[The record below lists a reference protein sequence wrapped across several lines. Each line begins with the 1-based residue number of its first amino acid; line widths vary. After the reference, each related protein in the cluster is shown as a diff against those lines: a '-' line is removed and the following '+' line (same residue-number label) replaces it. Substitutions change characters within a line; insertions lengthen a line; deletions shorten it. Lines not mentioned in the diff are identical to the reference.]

1 MTYQIRLAMLIP
13 LLAVV
18 TIVVF
23 AGGLGILF
31 MIIESAFHEWGLIGF
46 GIALTV
52 GVPAAAALLQKR
64 VESQ

>member
-1 MTYQIRLAMLIP
+1 MTSQIRLAMLIP

-31 MIIESAFHEWGLIGF
+31 MITESVFHEWGLIGF
-46 GIALTV
+46 GLVLTV

-64 VESQ
+64 VESR

>member
-1 MTYQIRLAMLIP
+1 MTSQIRLAMLIP

-31 MIIESAFHEWGLIGF
+31 MITESVFHEWGLIGL
-46 GIALTV
+46 GLVLTV

-64 VESQ
+64 VESR

>member
-1 MTYQIRLAMLIP
+1 MTSQIRLAMLIP
-13 LLAVV
+13 FLAVV

-31 MIIESAFHEWGLIGF
+31 MVLEHQFEEWGVIALGT
-46 GIALTV
+46 ALTV
-52 GVPAAAALLQKR
+52 GVPAVAALLQKR